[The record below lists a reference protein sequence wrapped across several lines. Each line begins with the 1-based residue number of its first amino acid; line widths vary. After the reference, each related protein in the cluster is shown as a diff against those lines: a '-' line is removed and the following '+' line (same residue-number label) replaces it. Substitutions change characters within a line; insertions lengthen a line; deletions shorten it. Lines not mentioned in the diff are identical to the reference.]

1 MSETVIIRDR
11 RSSRTGTRFSLL
23 HPRRDSHAGCGRWP
37 GSPEIKPDIDKGCAV
52 PSKLTARRSRR
63 PLAARAAVAL
73 AIAVLLAACSRT
85 EEARPPE
92 VRPVRVVKIEKR
104 TSGDTVAL
112 TGTVQA
118 QTEINLSFRIDG
130 RMLERSVGVG
140 DTVKVGQPVARLD
153 SQNEE
158 SSLLAAR
165 SQLTAAR
172 AQLTEARN
180 NFVRFRDLVAENAV
194 SRASFEQAES
204 LLKGAESQVETA
216 QTQVTIAENRLSYT
230 RLVSDVAGVVT
241 AQGAEPGEV
250 VGAGRM
256 IVQVAREGA
265 RDAAFDVPARI
276 KDAAPANA
284 VIEIALAS
292 DPRVT
297 ATGSVR
303 EVAPRADPVTGTFRV
318 KVRLNNPPPAMRLG
332 ATVTGR
338 MRLASAPA
346 IEIPPSAVIRSER
359 QAAVWVVDP
368 ATGTVATRSI
378 EIRSSDPLR
387 VEVASGLNPGD
398 VVVTAGIQ
406 ALRPGQKVRLLEAA
420 K

>member
-1 MSETVIIRDR
+1 LPSNPT
-11 RSSRTGTRFSLL
+11 
-23 HPRRDSHAGCGRWP
+23 AGRVRH
-37 GSPEIKPDIDKGCAV
+37 SITTSALVAV
-52 PSKLTARRSRR
+52 AATALLTA
-63 PLAARAAVAL
+63 
-73 AIAVLLAACSRT
+73 CTRT

-92 VRPVRVVKIEKR
+92 IRPVRAVKIEKR
-104 TSGDTVAL
+104 ASGDTVAL

-130 RMLERSVGVG
+130 RMLERTVNVG
-140 DTVKVGQPVARLD
+140 DAVKVGQLVARLD

-158 SSLLAAR
+158 SSVLSAR

-204 LLKGAESQVETA
+204 MVKTAESQVETA

-256 IVQVAREGA
+256 IVQVAREGG

-276 KDAAPANA
+276 KDAAPANP
-284 VIEIALAS
+284 VIEVALSS
-292 DPRVT
+292 DPRIT
-297 ATGSVR
+297 ATGAVR
-303 EVAPRADPVTGTFRV
+303 EVAPRADPVTGTFRI

-338 MRLASAPA
+338 MRLGSAPA
-346 IEIPPSAVIRSER
+346 IEIPPSAVIRSDR
-359 QAAVWVVDP
+359 QPAVWVVDP
-368 ATGTVATRSI
+368 ASGTVATRTI

-406 ALRPGQKVRLLEAA
+406 ALRPGQKVRLLEAS